1 MQHVSQLDQSIIDTF
16 QEFTKVF
23 KHTPKE
29 LTTMALGI
37 SAGLAMAGKSSGM
50 LELAIVSDN
59 VPLMIEG
66 GLLP

>member
-1 MQHVSQLDQSIIDTF
+1 MRQVSQIDKEIIETF

-23 KHTPKE
+23 KHTHQE
-29 LTTMALGI
+29 LTTMAFGI
-37 SAGLAMAGKSSGM
+37 SSGLAMAGLSSSM